1 MASPAS
7 IGNHPIH
14 PMLVALPIGLWV
26 FSFVCDLIRV
36 TGIGS
41 AVWWDVAYLTMAGG
55 LVAALVAAV
64 PGVVDMFAIS
74 DPKVGRIAWN
84 HMVLNLVVI
93 ALFAVNLYWRTG
105 AAPGGV
111 FPVLLSLAGVLVL
124 GLSGWLGGEMVYVH
138 GVGIRERS
146 RAAELKPIRPDKVRR
161 LGG

>member
-1 MASPAS
+1 
-7 IGNHPIH
+7 
-14 PMLVALPIGLWV
+14 
-26 FSFVCDLIRV
+26 
-36 TGIGS
+36 
-41 AVWWDVAYLTMAGG
+41 MAGG